1 MVPKLAG
8 RGSSFKGAGQYYL
21 HDKQAETS
29 ERVAWTE
36 TVNLRAANPDRAI
49 RVMAATAMDRDA
61 LKLAA
66 GIRAGGRSS
75 DKVVQTY
82 SLAWHPEQQPSK
94 AEMVEAARE
103 SLDVLGLSEHQALIV
118 CHTDEPHPHV
128 HVIVNRVSPGDGRLA
143 STSREKLKLSRWAEA
158 WEKRHGKV
166 YCDERVTNNVERD
179 RRRAVNTEKEE
190 SRQAVEVMR
199 EATEGLNKLQETK
212 AAATELKADQQ
223 RKASELAALGR
234 AMHEHYREE
243 LANLGADYLRDKTK
257 IKAEQHVELSV
268 LKAENRKA
276 IGDTMRAFAEQQNV
290 EQQTIAWRER
300 SMLGRVW
307 NAVDA
312 GRMAKG
318 WEQRLG
324 KTLWATISKTA
335 RTEGLRSDQRER
347 RQAVYQEV
355 VSWAGQREAEL
366 RVSFKA
372 RYDANYQKFTAAR
385 ASTLDRYKAEQKDY
399 RCMWAKRSEARR
411 EAWREFRRLY
421 EPKERI
427 RQLHDRQREN
437 LQQLKE
443 KEARTASS
451 SASRSHGR
459 SRGRGYDVER

>member
-1 MVPKLAG
+1 M
-8 RGSSFKGAGQYYL
+8 
-21 HDKQAETS
+21 
-29 ERVAWTE
+29 
-36 TVNLRAANPDRAI
+36 
-49 RVMAATAMDRDA
+49 
-61 LKLAA
+61 
-66 GIRAGGRSS
+66 
-75 DKVVQTY
+75 
-82 SLAWHPEQQPSK
+82 
-94 AEMVEAARE
+94 
-103 SLDVLGLSEHQALIV
+103 
-118 CHTDEPHPHV
+118 
-128 HVIVNRVSPGDGRLA
+128 
-143 STSREKLKLSRWAEA
+143 
-158 WEKRHGKV
+158 
-166 YCDERVTNNVERD
+166 
-179 RRRAVNTEKEE
+179 NTEKEV

-223 RKASELAALGR
+223 RKVSELAALGR

-243 LANLGADYLRDKTK
+243 LANHGADYLRDKTK

-290 EQQTIAWRER
+290 ERQTIAWRER

-312 GRMAKG
+312 GRSAKG
-318 WEQRLG
+318 WERRLG
-324 KTLWATISKTA
+324 KTLWATVSKTA
-335 RTEGLRSDQRER
+335 RTESLRFDQRER

-355 VSWAGQREAEL
+355 VSWAGQREADL
-366 RVSFKA
+366 RVNFKA
-372 RYDANYQKFTAAR
+372 RHDANYQKFTAAR
-385 ASTLDRYKAEQKDY
+385 ATTLDQYKAEQRDY
-399 RCMWAKRSEARR
+399 RRMWGERSEARR